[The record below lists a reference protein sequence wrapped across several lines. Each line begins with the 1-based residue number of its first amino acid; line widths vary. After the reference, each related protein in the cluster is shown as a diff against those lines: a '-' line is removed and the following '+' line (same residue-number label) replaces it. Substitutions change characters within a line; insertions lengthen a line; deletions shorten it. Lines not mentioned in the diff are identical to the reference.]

1 MTLRNMSAH
10 LLVLSFESGPV
21 LTCEWGFFLLY
32 SNQEG
37 ALINQGKIM
46 RRDVVATIGGLI
58 LVALVVVGTFLYGN
72 SQREKQESQGQNQE
86 QQQAQKTEQQKQ
98 EEQKQAQQAEQAK
111 KAQEQQQANEAKQKA
126 AQQQAQQQ
134 STANQSKPAT
144 VPQTG
149 ATQTT
154 QMPAAGGEIVYILGS
169 AVTIYVAY
177 LYRRSRLSLNSA
189 AKAQS

>member
-72 SQREKQESQGQNQE
+72 SQREKKESQGQNQE
-86 QQQAQKTEQQKQ
+86 QQQQAQKTEQQKQ
-98 EEQKQAQQAEQAK
+98 EEQQQAQQAEQAK
-111 KAQEQQQANEAKQKA
+111 KAQQQQQADEAKQKA
-126 AQQQAQQQ
+126 AQQQAASQ
-134 STANQSKPAT
+134 NKPAAQ
-144 VPQTG
+144 PQTG
-149 ATQTT
+149 ATAPAAP
-154 QMPAAGGEIVYILGS
+154 MPATGGEILYVAGAAL
-169 AVTIYVAY
+169 TIYAAH
-177 LYRRSRLSLNSA
+177 LYRRSRINLNAA
-189 AKAQS
+189 AKAQG

>member
-72 SQREKQESQGQNQE
+72 SQREKKESQGQNQE
-86 QQQAQKTEQQKQ
+86 QQQQAQKTEQQKQ
-98 EEQKQAQQAEQAK
+98 EEQQQAQQAEQAK
-111 KAQEQQQANEAKQKA
+111 KAQQQQQANEAKQKA
-126 AQQQAQQQ
+126 AQQQAASQ
-134 STANQSKPAT
+134 NKPAAQ
-144 VPQTG
+144 PQTG
-149 ATQTT
+149 ATAPAAP
-154 QMPAAGGEIVYILGS
+154 MPATGGEILYVAGAAL
-169 AVTIYVAY
+169 TIYAAH
-177 LYRRSRLSLNSA
+177 LYRRSRINLNAA
-189 AKAQS
+189 AKAQG

>member
-1 MTLRNMSAH
+1 MNGA
-10 LLVLSFESGPV
+10 
-21 LTCEWGFFLLY
+21 FFFY
-32 SNQEG
+32 TPTQEG

-86 QQQAQKTEQQKQ
+86 QQKQTEQTEQQKQ
-98 EEQKQAQQAEQAK
+98 DQQKAEEQAQAQK

-126 AQQQAQQQ
+126 AQQQAAQQKAAQQQ
-134 STANQSKPAT
+134 AASSQNKPAT

-149 ATQTT
+149 ASAP
-154 QMPAAGGEIVYILGS
+154 MPETGGELFYIAG
-169 AVTIYVAY
+169 AAMTIYAVH
-177 LYRRSRLSLNSA
+177 LYRRSRMSLNAA